1 MTKAARALSVAVLA
15 SLAAGCTCGRRPAEQ
30 PLEPGAAAA
39 PRPEDDARGQKLAP
53 IPDPPKVE
61 VAREALPGAGEELA
75 VVAARP
81 AGEVA
86 GNVRPTITFSRPVV
100 ALGSISDEADRPAV
114 ATIEPAIEGE
124 WRWLGS
130 ASVELVPKGLVPYS
144 TRFTVTV
151 HEGLTALDGARLP
164 KPYTFEFNTPPPAIH
179 HVAPADGF
187 SWLKPDQTFSLLFN
201 QPVKDLA
208 SRARLEVGKEAR
220 PVALTVV
227 KEVDVAEEQRAAEAQ
242 RRYPRA
248 SFDERGFKNRQTRYE
263 LAPASKLPLDKE
275 VTLVIAPELEGA
287 DGPLTLGAEIRF
299 AFRTYGPARITEARG
314 CLHFYEGAR
323 CHYGPLVLLS
333 TNRLDPLTLKDKVA
347 IEPPVEIDWD
357 RVESRLPEPWQDTKQ
372 AWISLPGRYKPGTRY
387 KVRVAAGAT
396 DEFGQQAPAFEGTFA
411 LDDLDPGFTLGNQVA
426 LLEASGDGALPLE
439 SVNLTSA
446 RAEIWPLTPEELARL
461 LAWEPWRAPRA
472 AEPLP
477 ALPPTALELDLAGA
491 RNARRHTPIDLRK
504 ALPEGQRTGLF
515 LVKLASP
522 ELPER
527 RPDRVLAQLTDLA
540 VHAKL
545 GPASGALWVTRL
557 STGRP
562 VERAS
567 VRILDREGAT
577 RWQATS
583 GADGIARVP
592 GLVELLG
599 SQSNSWSSPFAL
611 AVAEKDGDIGATLS
625 TWSDGLE
632 PYAFDLAGA
641 WDGAEPIALGTVFTD
656 RGIYRPG
663 DEVHLKGLARYRSL
677 GRIERPAAGTRVDVQ
692 VVDSRGKRAF
702 KGSATVSDFGTFAS
716 RLQLGGDVPLG
727 TYQLRATVQLPEPL
741 EYGASFRVEEYRAPQ
756 FRVDLSTAKK
766 DLVAGDQIEA
776 TLLARYLFG
785 GAMAGAQVRWSAMRT
800 SLGFAPPGNEGFDFG
815 AHAWWWD
822 DEQPEPTSGV
832 VGGGEGVTDEQGAW
846 TIEAGK
852 AEAPAGRT
860 YEYTLEAEVTDI
872 NRQRIANRAIVT
884 VHPAALYAGARLAAT
899 GFAEVGKPAKVE
911 LVAVAPDGARQA
923 GAPIALEVKRRE
935 WKSIKKKGVGGE
947 WFTVSEPVETRV
959 FGCEAKSE
967 ATPVSCELTPEQ
979 PGLHF
984 VEATVTDAA
993 GRKQVTRSSFYVVG
1007 GGWVSWQR
1015 NDTDRIDLVADKRLY
1030 DVGETAK
1037 ILVKSPYPEAEALLT
1052 VEREGVFAVRKVKL
1066 TGAAATLEVPIDES
1080 FIPNAFVG
1088 VVIARGRVPSDKG
1101 IETGADPGR
1110 PAVRV
1115 GYTELRVEKKSKR
1128 LAVMVTPDA
1137 AEKRPRDKVTVKLKV
1152 ADGQGKG
1159 QRAEVA
1165 LWAAD
1170 ERVLRLTNYQVP
1182 DPIEAMH
1189 PLRGLSVR
1197 IGEPLLHL
1205 VLARLYG
1212 EKGETSGGSGGGDA
1226 SGSGFRSQ
1234 FRTTIFF
1241 DSVTTDAEGN
1251 ATATIELPDNL
1262 TTYRIMAVAA
1272 TQGDLFGAGESQ
1284 VSVAK
1289 PLLALPALPRFA
1301 RVGDKLEAGVV
1312 VHTHGAKLGDA
1323 KVSAEAT
1330 GLTLAGPAEQ
1340 TVSLADGRPHEVRFV
1355 FEPQTEGTAT
1365 LRFAVSSG
1373 TERDGV
1379 EQKIPVR
1386 LPVSMEAVA
1395 TYGDTQESRTE
1406 GITPP
1411 GGIRPGV
1418 GGLDVTLASTVLG
1431 NFDESMRQLV
1441 DYPYGCLEQMSS
1453 RLVPFIALRE
1463 LHGKF
1468 GVPYE
1473 APADTGGQ
1481 REAFFREWLGEETL
1495 ALHGTTDPDAVVA
1508 KTVKAI
1514 EQLQNPD
1521 GGFRFWSTSRCSD
1534 PWASAYATLALGRAK
1549 EVGYRVDAGVLKDA
1563 QRYLSDSVAAGKCTD
1578 CGWGCEP
1585 PGEPTRVFALWALA
1599 RTGSPRPSYYG
1610 QLFEARQELP
1620 LFSQAMLA
1628 DALFIGKGNREQ
1640 ARKLLAELMNHAK
1653 ESAGEVHFEETDP
1666 NTYATLWSS
1675 DARTSALVLQT
1686 LADISPDHPYVAK
1699 IARYLQK
1706 ARQRDGRFRNTQE
1719 AAFSLMALTE
1729 VVRVKEQEAPD
1740 FEAKVTLGGQTIA
1753 TAPFRGR
1760 SMNVAQVSVPSN
1772 KLGQPGQQLPLVFAR
1787 DGDTGVLYY
1796 GALLRYAPAELPT
1809 EPLDRGVVVQRWFEP
1824 YEGGGQAKTF
1834 RAGDL
1839 VRVRVRVGSHMER
1852 NFVVVDVPLPAGLE
1866 AVDTSLAST
1875 AALPAE
1881 PEQEGPGEGY
1891 EYESAEDLSAR
1902 GANPFAYSFYS
1913 PFNHTEM
1920 RDDRVTL
1927 FADRLPPGVHTASF
1941 VARATTPGDYALPPA
1956 KAEEM
1961 YAPEVFG
1968 RSDGG
1973 RFTVLTTE
1981 PVAHR

>member
-1 MTKAARALSVAVLA
+1 MPRATRSFSVAFLA
-15 SLAAGCTCGRRPAEQ
+15 LLAAGCTCGSRPTEQ
-30 PLEPGAAAA
+30 ASGQSSPAA
-39 PRPEDDARGQKLAP
+39 PRPEAGRGQKLAP
-53 IPDPPKVE
+53 VPDPPQIE
-61 VAREALPGAGEELA
+61 VAREALPGSGEELA

-81 AGEVA
+81 TGEVS
-86 GNVRPTITFSRPVV
+86 GEVRPTITFSRPVIS
-100 ALGSISDEADRPAV
+100 LGSVADEAARPAV
-114 ATIEPAIEGE
+114 ATIEPALEGE

-130 ASVELVPKGLVPYS
+130 ASVEFVPKGLVPYS
-144 TRFTVTV
+144 TRFKVTV
-151 HEGLTALDGARLP
+151 REGLAALDGASLRE
-164 KPYTFEFNTPPPAIH
+164 PYAFEFHTAPPVVQ

-187 SWLKPDQTFSLLFN
+187 AWLKPEQPFTLLFN

-208 SRARLEVGKEAR
+208 SRARLEVGEEAK

-227 KEVDVAEEQRAAEAQ
+227 KEVDVAAEGRAAEEN

-263 LAPASKLPLDKE
+263 LAPAAKLPLDQE
-275 VTLVIAPELEGA
+275 ISLVVAPELEGA
-287 DGPLTLGAEIRF
+287 EGPLTLGNEVRYR
-299 AFRTYGPARITEARG
+299 FRTYGPARITEARG
-314 CLHFYEGAR
+314 CLYLYDDAR
-323 CHYGPLVLLS
+323 CYYGPLVLLS
-333 TNRLDPLTLKDKVA
+333 TNRLDPATLKGKVTL
-347 IEPPVEIDWD
+347 EPPVEIDWD
-357 RVESRLPEPWQDTKQ
+357 RVESRLPEPWQDLKQ
-372 AWISLPGRYKPGTRY
+372 AWVSLPGRFKPGTRY
-387 KVRVAAGAT
+387 QVRVAAGAT
-396 DEFGQQAPAFEGTFA
+396 DEFGQKAPAFEGSFA
-411 LDDLDPGFTLGNQVA
+411 LDDLEPSFTLGNEVA
-426 LLEASGDGALPLE
+426 LLESSGDGALPLE
-439 SVNLTSA
+439 SVNLASA
-446 RAEIWPLTPEELARL
+446 RAEIWPLAPEELSRL
-461 LAWEPWRAPRA
+461 LAWEPWRSPRV

-477 ALPPTALELDLAGA
+477 SSPPTAVDLELGGK
-491 RNARRHTPIDLRK
+491 RNTRRYTPVQLRQ
-504 ALPEGQRTGLF
+504 ALPDGRRTGLF

-522 ELPER
+522 ELPDR
-527 RPDRVLAQLTDLA
+527 RADRVLAQITDLA

-545 GPASGALWVTRL
+545 GPASGALWVTSL

-562 VERAS
+562 VEGAS

-577 RWQATS
+577 RWQ
-583 GADGIARVP
+583 GASNSDGIAQVP

-599 SQSNSWSSPFAL
+599 RQPNSWSSPFAL
-611 AVAEKDGDIGATLS
+611 AVAEKDGDLGATLS
-625 TWSDGLE
+625 TWTDGLE
-632 PYAFDLAGA
+632 PYSFDLSSA
-641 WDGAEPIALGTVFTD
+641 WDGDQPIALGTVFTD

-663 DEVHLKGLARYRSL
+663 DQVHLKGLARFRSL
-677 GRIERPAAGTRVDVQ
+677 GRIQRPAAGTRVDLQ
-692 VVDSRGKRAF
+692 VVDSRGKQVF
-702 KGSATVSDFGTFAS
+702 KGKSTVSEFGTFAS
-716 RLQLGGDVPLG
+716 SLKLGGDAPLG
-727 TYQLRATVQLPEPL
+727 HYQLSATVKLPEPL
-741 EYGASFRVEEYRAPQ
+741 EYGGTFRVEEYRAPQ

-766 DLVAGDQIEA
+766 DLVAGDPVEA

-785 GAMAGAQVRWSAMRT
+785 GAMAGAEVRWSAMRT
-800 SLGFAPPGNEGFDFG
+800 SLGFTPPGNAGFDFG

-860 YEYTLEAEVTDI
+860 YEYTLEAEVTDV
-872 NRQRIANRAIVT
+872 NRQRIANRTVVA
-884 VHPAALYAGARLAAT
+884 VHPAALYAGARLAAS

-911 LVAVAPDGARQA
+911 LVAVAPDGTRQA

-959 FGCEAKSE
+959 FGCKTKSE
-967 ATPVSCELTPEQ
+967 ATPVSCELAPEQ
-979 PGLHF
+979 PGLHLI
-984 VEATVTDAA
+984 EATVTDSA
-993 GRKQVTRSSFYVVG
+993 GRKQVTRSSFYVIG

-1015 NDTDRIDLVADKRLY
+1015 NDTDRIDLVADKQLY

-1052 VEREGVFAVRKVKL
+1052 VEREGVFTVRKVKL

-1080 FIPNAFVG
+1080 LIPNAFVG
-1088 VVIARGRVPSDKG
+1088 VLIARGRVPTDKG

-1110 PAVRV
+1110 PAVRI

-1128 LAVMVTPDA
+1128 LAVTLTPDA

-1152 ADGQGKG
+1152 ADWQGEG

-1165 LWAAD
+1165 LWAVD
-1170 ERVLRLTNYQVP
+1170 EGVLRLTNYQAP

-1189 PLRGLSVR
+1189 PPRGLSVR
-1197 IGEPLLHL
+1197 VGEPLLHL

-1234 FRTTIFF
+1234 FKTTIFF
-1241 DSVTTDAEGN
+1241 DSLVTDAQGN
-1251 ATATIELPDNL
+1251 ATASIELPDNL
-1262 TTYRIMAVAA
+1262 TTFRIMAVAA
-1272 TQGDLFGAGESQ
+1272 TQGELFGVGESQ

-1323 KVSAEAT
+1323 KVTAEAT
-1330 GLTLAGPAEQ
+1330 GLTLAGPGEQ
-1340 TVSLADGRPHEVRFV
+1340 TVSLADGRPHEVRFL
-1355 FEPQTEGTAT
+1355 FEPHQEGTAT

-1373 TERDGV
+1373 AERDGV
-1379 EQKIPVR
+1379 EQKIPVQ
-1386 LPVSMEAVA
+1386 LPVSLEAVA
-1395 TYGDTQESRTE
+1395 TYGDTQASRTE
-1406 GITPP
+1406 GIVPP
-1411 GGIRPGV
+1411 GGMRPGV

-1473 APADTGGQ
+1473 APADSGEQ

-1514 EQLQNPD
+1514 EQLQSPD
-1521 GGFRFWSTSRCSD
+1521 GGFRFWSSSPCPD
-1534 PWASAYATLALGRAK
+1534 PWASSYATLALGRAK
-1549 EVGYRVDAGVLKDA
+1549 EVGYRVDTQVLKKA
-1563 QRYLSDSVAAGKCTD
+1563 QRYLSDSVAAGKCAD
-1578 CGWGCEP
+1578 CGWGCAP
-1585 PGEPTRVFALWALA
+1585 PGDPTRVFALYALA
-1599 RTGSPRPSYYG
+1599 RTGSPRPSYYD
-1610 QLFEARQELP
+1610 QLFEARQKLP

-1628 DALFIGKGNREQ
+1628 DALFIGKGDREQ

-1666 NTYATLWSS
+1666 ETYAALWSS
-1675 DARTSALVLQT
+1675 DTRTSALVLQL
-1686 LADISPDHPYVAK
+1686 LADVSPEHPYVAK
-1699 IARYLQK
+1699 IGRYLQK
-1706 ARQRDGRFRNTQE
+1706 ARQSDGRFRNTQE

-1729 VVRVKEQEAPD
+1729 VVRVKEREAPD
-1740 FEAKVTLGGQTIA
+1740 FDAKVVLGGTTLA

-1760 SMNVAQVSVPSN
+1760 SMNVAQVSVPN
-1772 KLGQPGQQLPLVFAR
+1772 EKLGQPGQQLPLVFTR
-1787 DGDTGVLYY
+1787 DGGAGVLYY

-1809 EPLDRGVVVQRWFEP
+1809 EPLDRGLVVQRWFEP

-1875 AALPAE
+1875 AAIPAE
-1881 PEQEGPGEGY
+1881 PEHEGPGEGY

-1902 GANPFAYSFYS
+1902 GGNLYAHRFYS

-1927 FADRLPPGVHTASF
+1927 FADRLPPGVHVASF
-1941 VARATTPGDYALPPA
+1941 VARATTPGDYVLQPA

-1961 YAPEVFG
+1961 YSPETFG

-1973 RFTVLTTE
+1973 RFSVLLTE
-1981 PVAHR
+1981 PVAQR